1 MLQKVEGKGKKREAT
16 KQTTERKEKWERK
29 EERKKEKS
37 RAGSALGTTYWK
49 GLELQT
55 VTAGKFMVLKP
66 MERETLTSQLR

>member
-1 MLQKVEGKGKKREAT
+1 MLQKVEEKR
-16 KQTTERKEKWERK
+16 ERKEKQQNRLWREKKWERK
-29 EERKKEKS
+29 EERKKGRS
-37 RAGSALGTTYWK
+37 RAGSAPGTTYWK